1 MCHNHLLAVFLQ
13 KKRSFI
19 QLMGL
24 ISLQMRRMWR
34 KAFILS
40 IQRRN
45 NIQRRKRKTMWV
57 CRRTR
62 EIQWGR
68 WDCKSIV
75 CHVEVLKL
83 NHEAIVW
90 QIILPDY
97 YSYATKIIL
106 EGLIFGGAYIRTS
119 SETQGQ
125 SVGPGEKARQKFSSM
140 LENFCRTF
148 SPFPTDC
155 PWVSEDD
162 IRREICPPA
171 Q

>member
-1 MCHNHLLAVFLQ
+1 MIV
-13 KKRSFI
+13 
-19 QLMGL
+19 G
-24 ISLQMRRMWR
+24 
-34 KAFILS
+34 
-40 IQRRN
+40 
-45 NIQRRKRKTMWV
+45 
-57 CRRTR
+57 
-62 EIQWGR
+62 
-68 WDCKSIV
+68 IV

-97 YSYATKIIL
+97 YSYATK
-106 EGLIFGGAYIRTS
+106 LIFGGAYIRTS

-155 PWVSEDD
+155 PWVSKDD
-162 IRREICPPA
+162 IRREICPPPNNFDRHVQRPWA
-171 Q
+171 PGGHVLHATLLFICPFPFDKA

>member
-1 MCHNHLLAVFLQ
+1 MIV
-13 KKRSFI
+13 
-19 QLMGL
+19 G
-24 ISLQMRRMWR
+24 
-34 KAFILS
+34 
-40 IQRRN
+40 
-45 NIQRRKRKTMWV
+45 
-57 CRRTR
+57 
-62 EIQWGR
+62 
-68 WDCKSIV
+68 IV

-97 YSYATKIIL
+97 YSYATK
-106 EGLIFGGAYIRTS
+106 LIFGGAYIRTS

-162 IRREICPPA
+162 TAISRKVVGKNVYATIA
-171 Q
+171 KGTMHGI

>member
-1 MCHNHLLAVFLQ
+1 MIV
-13 KKRSFI
+13 
-19 QLMGL
+19 G
-24 ISLQMRRMWR
+24 
-34 KAFILS
+34 
-40 IQRRN
+40 
-45 NIQRRKRKTMWV
+45 
-57 CRRTR
+57 
-62 EIQWGR
+62 
-68 WDCKSIV
+68 IV

-162 IRREICPPA
+162 IRREICPPPNNFDRHVQRPRSSRYSSVQCVHFRSIKRENYSFMA
-171 Q
+171 SMILVT